1 MQKRLGCFDSD
12 VMGEGG
18 AGAVPGFFP
27 IVYILICGAMFFVHV
42 AACDCEK
49 VKGHVSDSLILIL
62 RKMTIIQ
69 DVLDLPSCHYGNPC
83 YRELS
88 LW

>member
-1 MQKRLGCFDSD
+1 M
-12 VMGEGG
+12 
-18 AGAVPGFFP
+18 
-27 IVYILICGAMFFVHV
+27 HV

-49 VKGHVSDSLILIL
+49 VKGHVSDSFILIL